1 MWATLGFV
9 TKIKKEEDKMELGQ
23 IHIDIAKVLIECA
36 KNKQVISYSELCSLT
51 GYGSPENMGKVL
63 DPLTKFTYDNCN
75 NTFISVL
82 VVRKDTIN
90 SKLAKPGIK
99 FFEMYRDFTNDF
111 KISDNDIVL
120 SQREKAYNHD
130 WNNLTDL
137 IRKEI
142 NK

>member
-1 MWATLGFV
+1 MILN
-9 TKIKKEEDKMELGQ
+9 DL
-23 IHIDIAKVLIECA
+23 HINIAKVLIECA
-36 KNKQVISYSELCSLT
+36 KNKQVISYSELCNRT

-63 DPLTKFTYDNCN
+63 DPLTKFTYKNDNGI
-75 NTFISVL
+75 FISVL
-82 VVRKDTIN
+82 VVRKDTLN
-90 SKLAKPGIK
+90 SSLAIPGMK

-130 WNNLTDL
+130 WSNLTDL

-142 NK
+142 DK

>member
-1 MWATLGFV
+1 
-9 TKIKKEEDKMELGQ
+9 MELNQ
-23 IHIDIAKVLIECA
+23 IHINIAKVLIECA
-36 KNKQVISYSELCSLT
+36 KNKQVISYSELCNRT

-82 VVRKDTIN
+82 VVRKDTLN
-90 SKLAKPGIK
+90 SSLAIPGMK

-120 SQREKAYNHD
+120 SQREKAYSYD
-130 WNNLTDL
+130 WSNLTDL
-137 IRKEI
+137 IRNEI
-142 NK
+142 DK

>member
-36 KNKQVISYSELCSLT
+36 K
-51 GYGSPENMGKVL
+51 NMGKVL

-111 KISDNDIVL
+111 KISDIDIVL

>member
-1 MWATLGFV
+1 MILNDFH
-9 TKIKKEEDKMELGQ
+9 IK
-23 IHIDIAKVLIECA
+23 IAKVLIECA
-36 KNKQVISYSELCSLT
+36 KNKQVISYSELCNRT

-75 NTFISVL
+75 NIFISVL
-82 VVRKDTIN
+82 VVRKDTLN
-90 SKLAKPGIK
+90 SSFAIPGMK

-120 SQREKAYNHD
+120 SQREKAYSHD
-130 WNNLTDL
+130 WSNLIDL

-142 NK
+142 DK